1 MICKGGLEMDAKKN
15 RHFERILGKTVVT
28 VVLIICGISCL
39 LPLAW
44 MISTSFKPM
53 AFFSAVR

>member
-39 LPLAW
+39 LPLA
-44 MISTSFKPM
+44 
-53 AFFSAVR
+53 

>member
-28 VVLIICGISCL
+28 VVLIVWSADVQNSCL
-39 LPLAW
+39 N
-44 MISTSFKPM
+44 
-53 AFFSAVR
+53 